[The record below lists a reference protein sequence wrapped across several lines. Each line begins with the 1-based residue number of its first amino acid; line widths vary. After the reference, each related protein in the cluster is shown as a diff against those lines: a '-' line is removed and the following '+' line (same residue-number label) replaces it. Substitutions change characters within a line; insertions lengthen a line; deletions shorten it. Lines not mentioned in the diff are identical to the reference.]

1 MKIFSNKETKKEVIN
16 WAIFISVALFLYFS
30 GLYRPLISGVQRV
43 ILSTGIIQPDTDKKP
58 LDASGPVSMKL
69 MNERGEVVNLADLRG
84 KVVFVNFW
92 ATWCPPCKAE
102 MPGIQELYEEVKS
115 DDIVFVM
122 LSRDREFQK
131 AIDFKHDEAYSFP
144 VFAAASNIPQQFTGS
159 AIPRTYI
166 LNKKGEVVSA
176 KSGMA
181 KYNTSSFKD
190 FLQELAKE

>member
-43 ILSTGIIQPDTDKKP
+43 ILSTGIIQPDTDKEP
-58 LDASGPVSMKL
+58 LDTSGPVSMKL
-69 MNERGEVVNLADLRG
+69 MNERGEVVNFADLRG

-131 AIDFKHDEAYSFP
+131 AIDFKHDEEYSFP

-159 AIPRTYI
+159 AIPRTYV

-181 KYNTSSFKD
+181 KYNTDSFKN